1 MSFWD
6 ETPSPTTRQLPDIVE
21 ADPIGVVTS
30 SALARTDGGWLGEL
44 VKLAHDLP
52 ARDMDVV
59 RVEAA
64 RVGAELG
71 RILDSDPDSQGCA
84 AYYRWEQGGNVIEG
98 PTADLMEALSGV
110 YGRIV
115 SDISITEERGRRVT
129 FTVQVADLLALVIKR
144 RPFVS
149 TLAPA
154 PGKFANKHDQRERW
168 DTIQLQSAISKGERS
183 VTERVIP
190 RDVIEIALDAARKA
204 SAAERLDAANLSQGV
219 SKVLAAFGRL
229 DPVPPLEL
237 LERWVGKPRADWT
250 SYDLQALRS
259 PYARLVRGELTPD
272 GFVAEAAAREA
283 ERLAGGPAETTAP
296 STDRLSGLGLG
307 NPAAPSG
314 GAGGLASGEAS
325 SSAAPAAETKRTNV
339 GEDLDALVRA
349 LEQAGGPVTVD
360 LARERFKLLASVG
373 RLTAARWDPIVALG
387 LQLGR
392 IEQENGWLRLPKTDK
407 PHPIADPPAVDV
419 AAMSLGDLQEQ
430 CRWHLAELSDDQA
443 RDALR
448 TAAIP
453 TIDGAT
459 APALANLLTILRAR
473 AAGGAS

>member
-6 ETPSPTTRQLPDIVE
+6 DTPVTTTRHLPEIVE

-52 ARDMDVV
+52 ARDMDAV

-115 SDISITEERGRRVT
+115 SDISLTEERGRRVT

-149 TLAPA
+149 TLADP
-154 PGKFANKHDQRERW
+154 PGKFKTKPDQVERW
-168 DTIQLQSAISKGERS
+168 NTIQLQSAISKGERS

-204 SAAERLDAANLSQGV
+204 SAAERLGAATLSEGLN
-219 SKVLAAFGRL
+219 KALDAFGRL

-237 LERWVGKPRADWT
+237 LERWVGKPRNDWT

-272 GFVAEAAAREA
+272 GFVVEAGAREA
-283 ERLAGGPAETTAP
+283 ERLAGGTVETAAP

-307 NPAAPSG
+307 NPAASSG
-314 GAGGLASGEAS
+314 GAGGLASGETS
-325 SSAAPAAETKRTNV
+325 SSTVETKRTNV
-339 GEDLDALVRA
+339 GEDLDALIRA

-360 LARERFKLLASVG
+360 LARERFKTVASVG
-373 RLTAARWDPIVALG
+373 RLTSARWDPIVALG
-387 LQLGR
+387 LQMGKIVVENDR
-392 IEQENGWLRLPKTDK
+392 IRLPKPETK
-407 PHPIADPPAVDV
+407 PNPIADPPAVDV
-419 AAMSLGDLQEQ
+419 AAMTLGDLQEQ
-430 CRWHLAELSDDQA
+430 CRWMLAELSDDQA

-453 TIDGAT
+453 QIDGAT

-473 AAGGAS
+473 AAGGAA